1 VYDSVTFLTDKFNPL
16 RGAVASVAVRNYANA
31 AQRMYEQFKSLNR
44 RRNSRSQMESRAA
57 CAERNKLL
65 GVDSKEINRS

>member
-1 VYDSVTFLTDKFNPL
+1 M
-16 RGAVASVAVRNYANA
+16 RNYVNA